1 MSKGKAKKKMNV
13 LVFNCG
19 SSSLKYRF
27 ISMPDE
33 KQICSGE
40 AQRIGAKTAEPARII
55 HKENGKEEVIQVD
68 MGSHGE
74 AFNEVLKILKRKV
87 GNAPDVLGHRVVH
100 GAEIF
105 KGSVIIDAAA
115 IEGLRKTLDLAPLHN
130 PPALALIEACHK
142 MYPELPQVAVFDT
155 GYHATIP
162 EYAKTYALP
171 KWVRDKFAIKKY
183 GFHGTSHQFVV
194 EETAKL
200 MNIPIEKFNAVSCH
214 LGSGGA
220 SLCAVVN
227 GKSVDNTM
235 GYTPQPGLVMS
246 TRSGD
251 IDPAIALKI
260 LGLSGGDYKKLDS
273 LLNKK
278 SGVLGMSGVSG
289 DIRDII
295 KAVKSDEKEN
305 LDMELTLQVYLWR
318 IKKAI
323 GTYLAIVGKPDA
335 VIFTDTIGELVPEV
349 RWAACS
355 GLEAFGIK
363 MDAAKNTM
371 ADNYK
376 TLPADIAAKDS
387 EVRVWA
393 LATNEELAIAR
404 VTASVAI

>member
-1 MSKGKAKKKMNV
+1 
-13 LVFNCG
+13 
-19 SSSLKYRF
+19 
-27 ISMPDE
+27 
-33 KQICSGE
+33 
-40 AQRIGAKTAEPARII
+40 
-55 HKENGKEEVIQVD
+55 
-68 MGSHGE
+68 
-74 AFNEVLKILKRKV
+74 
-87 GNAPDVLGHRVVH
+87 
-100 GAEIF
+100 
-105 KGSVIIDAAA
+105 
-115 IEGLRKTLDLAPLHN
+115 
-130 PPALALIEACHK
+130 

-162 EYAKTYALP
+162 EYARAYALP
-171 KWVRDKFAIKKY
+171 KWVRDRFSIKKY

-200 MNIPIEKFNAVSCH
+200 MNIPIDKFNAVSCH

-260 LGLSGGDYKKLDS
+260 LGLSGGDSKKLDA

-295 KAVKSDEKEN
+295 KAVKTNTNEN
-305 LDMELTLQVYLWR
+305 LDLELTLQVYLWR
-318 IKKAI
+318 MKKAI
-323 GTYLAIVGKPDA
+323 GTYLTIVGRPQA
-335 VIFTDTIGELVPEV
+335 IIFTDTIGEIVPEV
-349 RWAACS
+349 RWAACA
-355 GLEAFGIK
+355 GLEAFGLK
-363 MDAAKNTM
+363 LDPVKNAS

-376 TLPADIAAKDS
+376 VLPLDIAAKDS
-387 EVRVWA
+387 DIRAWA
-393 LATNEELAIAR
+393 IATNEELAIAR
-404 VTASVAI
+404 VTFKDVA